1 MTDSTTDEKSR
12 EGDFDIGPSMDEL
25 FGEIEDDSA
34 DEEPVDPDETA
45 HGDGVED
52 VTAADL
58 FSQLRDEAAADPG
71 MDEVLEDESPE
82 EIIASADEDDEPDH
96 DVDDE
101 LVDEGALDDLLL
113 TGRTRSDEFL
123 WIDSG
128 DDSSS
133 VDDGDSGATETESIQ
148 GTDGAED
155 DSESVSEPESELESG
170 SEPEPETESGFVVE
184 DEGEGEGADMG
195 EADVDVDD
203 NVEHEDDSASGFEA
217 ESKPEAER
225 AESVDEPDSVSDVGD
240 ADDDDES
247 APEPDTTPRA
257 GRVDYS
263 LESTASDEESTSGE
277 ESALVVSDA
286 ESTETD
292 LVPTDDGDEDE
303 DSSGFLGWLRSKLPF

>member
-34 DEEPVDPDETA
+34 DDEPIDRDEPA
-45 HGDGVED
+45 HADDVED

-58 FSQLRDEAAADPG
+58 FSQLRDEAAANPG

-82 EIIASADEDDEPDH
+82 EIIASADEVDEPDH

-123 WIDSG
+123 WVDSG

-133 VDDGDSGATETESIQ
+133 ADDGDSGATEIDSIQ
-148 GTDGAED
+148 GVEGVED
-155 DSESVSEPESELESG
+155 VSESKSGSEAEFETEPRPESE
-170 SEPEPETESGFVVE
+170 FDAKDE
-184 DEGEGEGADMG
+184 DR
-195 EADVDVDD
+195 D
-203 NVEHEDDSASGFEA
+203 NPD
-217 ESKPEAER
+217 R
-225 AESVDEPDSVSDVGD
+225 ATDSVDEPDSAASN
-240 ADDDDES
+240 ADDDVDGDGNGNEDT
-247 APEPDTTPRA
+247 PEPDTAARA
-257 GRVDYS
+257 ERVDYS
-263 LESTASDEESTSGE
+263 LESTASDEES
-277 ESALVVSDA
+277 ALVVSDV
-286 ESTETD
+286 ESAETD
-292 LVPTDDGDEDE
+292 LVPTDDESEDE

>member
-45 HGDGVED
+45 HGDDVED

-58 FSQLRDEAAADPG
+58 FSQLRDEAADSG

-82 EIIASADEDDEPDH
+82 EIIASADEDDEPDY

-123 WIDSG
+123 WVDSG

-133 VDDGDSGATETESIQ
+133 AGDGDSGATEADSVPEAS
-148 GTDGAED
+148 GLEG
-155 DSESVSEPESELESG
+155 DSESESDPEHIPESESESE
-170 SEPEPETESGFVVE
+170 SESRFDDETRGEDGDEPDRV
-184 DEGEGEGADMG
+184 AD
-195 EADVDVDD
+195 
-203 NVEHEDDSASGFEA
+203 
-217 ESKPEAER
+217 
-225 AESVDEPDSVSDVGD
+225 SVDES
-240 ADDDDES
+240 ES
-247 APEPDTTPRA
+247 AVSEAGDDGGDGGDTDERASEPDTTPRG

-263 LESTASDEESTSGE
+263 LESTASDEEPASGE

-286 ESTETD
+286 ETAETD
-292 LVPTDDGDEDE
+292 LVPTDDGDED
-303 DSSGFLGWLRSKLPF
+303 SSGFLSWLRSKLPF